1 MLGRSV
7 TAASQLGRF
16 HEVLVAQ
23 LLAGVVVQLV
33 LRLEYGGGWP
43 GRGGLLISRP
53 GRRSHRYRPH
63 GRIIGRAG
71 DVVLLLLVGQVVL
84 VLLGRVRVARIAGHV
99 RELPFIAVRIDVAV
113 FAAHHAIG
121 TTSFLLERAVR
132 CLVAESE
139 RSVVVHLV
147 VIANGLDRRRLR

>member
-1 MLGRSV
+1 MSRSV
-7 TAASQLGRF
+7 AAPSQLGRF

-33 LRLEYGGGWP
+33 LRLEYGGGWS
-43 GRGGLLISRP
+43 GRGGLLVSWSGSR
-53 GRRSHRYRPH
+53 SRYRPH

-71 DVVLLLLVGQVVL
+71 DILLLLLVGEVVL
-84 VLLGRVRVARIAGHV
+84 VFLGRVRVARIAGHV
-99 RELPFIAVRIDVAV
+99 RELPFIAVRVDVAV
-113 FAAHHAIG
+113 FAAHHAVG
-121 TTSFLLERAVR
+121 PTSFLLERAVR

-147 VIANGLDRRRLR
+147 VIANGLDRRWLR